1 VSLAVTILRYTKP
14 GLERPFRVPL
24 SPVLPIVSAL
34 ACLYLMS
41 NLSVETWLRFLV
53 WLVIGMVIYVGTDGG
68 TPASPPRD
76 QSSTVPPVRQ

>member
-53 WLVIGMVIYVGTDGG
+53 WLVIGMVIYVGYGRRN
-68 TPASPPRD
+68 ARLAARD